1 MLENK
6 FKRRGDAANAS
17 GVTLSSVRT
26 SDMEKTETGEF
37 KTPMMRMRIIEQKG
51 AYVMSHAIYGCYSFQ
66 PKFLKI
72 LGSFRIRR
80 YSNRSR
86 YKTDVRLLFISK
98 FVPTPPA

>member
-1 MLENK
+1 
-6 FKRRGDAANAS
+6 
-17 GVTLSSVRT
+17 LSSVRT

-51 AYVMSHAIYGCYSFQ
+51 AYVITCDLRMLLISAKVFQ
-66 PKFLKI
+66 I

-86 YKTDVRLLFISK
+86 YKTDVRLFSI
-98 FVPTPPA
+98 